1 MSKNQEVVK
10 KEESALVAGSM
21 DMGAWGTP
29 EISSKDI
36 IIPKI
41 LCMQGLS
48 VLVADEKAKMG
59 DLVDSMTQEV
69 IGNCTSKPVQFIPFH
84 MEKIIIISKLV
95 DKDYEFDHI
104 ENVTA
109 ENENRPYEEVI
120 GPDTFKNEF
129 AMNFYVLRPEDMSL
143 PYIIS
148 FKGMSRKAGKILATQ
163 MFVRNAAAGKIPP
176 AFVMEL
182 AGVKTKNDKG
192 TFYVLESKAVR
203 DSSAEEIA
211 SAFTWYK
218 TVNSGGVK
226 THEESIKKD
235 ASEENRF

>member
-1 MSKNQEVVK
+1 MSKNQEVAK
-10 KEESALVAGSM
+10 SESSVPAAAM
-21 DMGAWGTP
+21 NMGDWGQP
-29 EISSKDI
+29 QVSSKDI
-36 IIPKI
+36 VIPKI

-48 VLVADEKAKMG
+48 QLVADEKAKMG
-59 DLVDSMTQEV
+59 DLVDSMTSEV

-84 MEKIIIISKLV
+84 LEKILIVSRYSSG
-95 DKDYEFDHI
+95 DWEFDHI
-104 ENVTA
+104 EPVTPA
-109 ENENRPYEEVI
+109 NENTPYETEV
-120 GPDTFKNEF
+120 GGTKYKNEYC
-129 AMNFYVLRPEDMSL
+129 MNFYVLRPEDMSL

-182 AGVKTKNDKG
+182 CGTKTKNDKG
-192 TFYVLESKAVR
+192 TFFVLESKTVR
-203 DSSAEEIA
+203 DSTDEEIS

-226 THEESIKKD
+226 AHEEEAPKKE
-235 ASEENRF
+235 AEQRF

>member
-1 MSKNQEVVK
+1 MSKNQEVAK
-10 KEESALVAGSM
+10 KESTAVANPAEM
-21 DMGAWGTP
+21 MGAWGTP
-29 EISSKDI
+29 QVSSQDI

-48 VLVADEKAKMG
+48 QLVSDEKAKMG
-59 DLVDSMTQEV
+59 DLVDSMSSEI
-69 IGNCTSKPVQFIPFH
+69 IGNCNDKPVQFIPFH
-84 MEKIIIISKLV
+84 MEKIIIVSKKV
-95 DKDYEFDHI
+95 AGDYEFDHI
-104 ENVTA
+104 EAVTS
-109 ENENRPYEEVI
+109 ENENKPYEEQV
-120 GPDTFKNEF
+120 GNDLFKNEY

-182 AGVKTKNDKG
+182 SGTKTKNDKG

-203 DSSAEEIA
+203 ESSQEE
-211 SAFTWYK
+211 TRK
-218 TVNSGGVK
+218 TFGRRRPTCGHCTCDGKTSGNCFG
-226 THEESIKKD
+226 
-235 ASEENRF
+235 R

>member
-1 MSKNQEVVK
+1 MSTNQEVAN
-10 KEESALVAGSM
+10 KESTEVTASM

-29 EISSKDI
+29 QVSASDI

-48 VLVADEKAKMG
+48 VLVADDKAKMG

-69 IGNCTSKPVQFIPFH
+69 IGNCAKKPVQFIPFH
-84 MEKIIIISKLV
+84 MEKILIVSKLV
-95 DKDYEFDHI
+95 GTDYSFDHI
-104 ENVTA
+104 ENVTS

-182 AGVKTKNDKG
+182 SGTKTKNDKG

-203 DSSAEEIA
+203 ESSQEEVN

-226 THEESIKKD
+226 AHEDSVKAEGKTES
-235 ASEENRF
+235 RF